1 MLDHQEPLAVG
12 GDIES
17 SAARSS
23 KVLTLK
29 YFESDPMLTAAAS
42 DDLFTVLTRK
52 EGISDAQSLFSNR
65 MTEGSDRV
73 KELVLGFQGGGL
85 PATVHWM

>member
-12 GDIES
+12 GDIDS
-17 SAARSS
+17 STARSS

-65 MTEGSDRV
+65 MTEGSDRTE
-73 KELVLGFQGGGL
+73 ELVLGFQGGGL
-85 PATVHWM
+85 PATVRWM